1 KRQRARAPMSC
12 QLSSSGSWHSSS
24 SSGGPHVFFDGWPA
38 HGPLPGGAT
47 VVEDDSAA
55 SSLAGPVLWAGRRRG
70 PAGSAAGLGAGGGRT
85 AGRAHARAAAPHAAQ
100 AQAGAHRQA
109 GDGVVPDGPEHLWV
123 LRQLRAGPV
132 GLPGRA
138 APAQKHRCRGSWRAR
153 GVACPLSSSERWGAA
168 RALGRPISQDLG
180 GGKAQE

>member
-55 SSLAGPVLWAGRRRG
+55 SSSFRRG
-70 PAGSAAGLGAGGGRT
+70 ARRAGSAAGLGAGGGRT

-109 GDGVVPDGPEHLWV
+109 GDGVVPDGPGGPQGGGE
-123 LRQLRAGPV
+123 QLGRV
-132 GLPGRA
+132 GL
-138 APAQKHRCRGSWRAR
+138 
-153 GVACPLSSSERWGAA
+153 WGAA
-168 RALGRPISQDLG
+168 GGEPLGRLPRRAAGRGLLG
-180 GGKAQE
+180 RSGALRGRG

>member
-109 GDGVVPDGPEHLWV
+109 GDGVVPDGP
-123 LRQLRAGPV
+123 
-132 GLPGRA
+132 
-138 APAQKHRCRGSWRAR
+138 
-153 GVACPLSSSERWGAA
+153 GA
-168 RALGRPISQDLG
+168 G
-180 GGKAQE
+180 GGKRASRAAARRPGSLKQSHQGTF